1 MKTRMQNVKFER
13 FLNLVWLTSNRDEEE
28 QVGCWMKE
36 KGGDIESKEEG
47 KKYRKGL
54 AKPHGVK
61 IARKQFS
68 YIFIFK

>member
-1 MKTRMQNVKFER
+1 
-13 FLNLVWLTSNRDEEE
+13 
-28 QVGCWMKE
+28 MKE